1 MQFKGSKT
9 EANLMAAFAG
19 ESQARTRYDI
29 YASQAKADG
38 YEQMA
43 AIFTETASNEKEHAE
58 IWFKRLNGD
67 SVPGTAANL
76 LDAAAGENYEWTEM
90 YKEFEQT
97 AEQEG
102 FTELAILFRMVGS
115 IENHTRSASDG
126 SAATCKRASSLP
138 AAARLSGSAAT
149 ADISMSP
156 PSRRSFAPYASTHA
170 RSLKLKRITIERK
183 PTM

>member
-38 YEQMA
+38 YEQIA

-58 IWFKRLNGD
+58 IWFKRLHGD

-115 IENHTRSASDG
+115 IEKSHEERFG
-126 SAATCKRASSLP
+126 
-138 AAARLSGSAAT
+138 RLSGNLQKGIVFARSGET
-149 ADISMSP
+149 VWLCRNCGYLHVSSEP
-156 PSRRSFAPYASTHA
+156 PQLCPVCKHPRSFFEIKADNY
-170 RSLKLKRITIERK
+170 
-183 PTM
+183 

>member
-38 YEQMA
+38 YEQIA

-115 IENHTRSASDG
+115 IEKSHE
-126 SAATCKRASSLP
+126 
-138 AAARLSGSAAT
+138 ARLSGSAAT

-170 RSLKLKRITIERK
+170 RSLKLKRITIEHK

>member
-38 YEQMA
+38 YEQIA

-102 FTELAILFRMVGS
+102 FTELAILSGW
-115 IENHTRSASDG
+115 
-126 SAATCKRASSLP
+126 SAALKITRGALQTAQRQPAKGHRLCPQRRDCLALP
-138 AAARLSGSAAT
+138 QLRISPCLLRAAAALPR
-149 ADISMSP
+149 MQ
-156 PSRRSFAPYASTHA
+156 APT
-170 RSLKLKRITIERK
+170 LVL
-183 PTM
+183 

>member
-1 MQFKGSKT
+1 MT
-9 EANLMAAFAG
+9 L
-19 ESQARTRYDI
+19 RR
-29 YASQAKADG
+29 
-38 YEQMA
+38 
-43 AIFTETASNEKEHAE
+43 
-58 IWFKRLNGD
+58 
-67 SVPGTAANL
+67 
-76 LDAAAGENYEWTEM
+76 GENYEWTEM

-115 IENHTRSASDG
+115 IEKSHEERFRRLSGNLQKGIVFA
-126 SAATCKRASSLP
+126 

-156 PSRRSFAPYASTHA
+156 LSRRSFAPYASTHA
-170 RSLKLKRITIERK
+170 RSLKLKRITIEHK

>member
-1 MQFKGSKT
+1 
-9 EANLMAAFAG
+9 MAAFAG

-38 YEQMA
+38 YEQIA

-58 IWFKRLNGD
+58 IWFKRLHGD

-115 IENHTRSASDG
+115 IEKSHEERF
-126 SAATCKRASSLP
+126 R
-138 AAARLSGSAAT
+138 RLSGNLQKGIVFARSGETVSAAT

-170 RSLKLKRITIERK
+170 RSLKLKRITIEHK